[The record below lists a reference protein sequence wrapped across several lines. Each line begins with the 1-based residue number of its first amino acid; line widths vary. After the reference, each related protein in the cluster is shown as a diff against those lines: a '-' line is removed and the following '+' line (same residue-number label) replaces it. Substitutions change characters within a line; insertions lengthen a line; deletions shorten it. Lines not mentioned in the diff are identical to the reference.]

1 MESRSPSH
9 QAYFGLLKA
18 SYILYDIVLEEEA
31 SPALLVDED
40 RKSIVELSE
49 VSAVVSLLQSVANSV

>member
-1 MESRSPSH
+1 MESRSTSH
-9 QAYFGLLKA
+9 QAYHDLLKA

-31 SPALLVDED
+31 SSSPLVDED

-49 VSAVVSLLQSVANSV
+49 VGAFISLF